1 MSRRYLWLQI
11 IVAVVIIIVAS
22 RLLFPV
28 GTPTLSVRG
37 EPIPGWFLNL
47 GFTSIPIT
55 NSLLATWVTMVV
67 LVILAFL
74 TTRNVSLIPGR
85 LQNIMEL
92 AVEAIYNLV
101 LDGVGPKWVS
111 RIFPLVATMFFLI
124 LLSNLI
130 SVAVPVISA
139 IGFKEVHDGKEILIP
154 ILRSPSADLNF
165 TVGLALTSVILTQVY
180 GVMANGFFPYFNRFF
195 QVGAIIEVIKG
206 KKGPG
211 MAGLDIFVGLIEFV
225 SELAKIISF
234 SFRLF
239 GNIFAGEVL
248 LLIVASFVSLGLP
261 LIFLGFETFIA
272 FIQAF
277 VFAVLTM
284 SFMSLAI
291 AGEHEEEVEGH

>member
-1 MSRRYLWLQI
+1 MSKLYPLLRI
-11 IVAVVIIIVAS
+11 IVIVVIIALVS
-22 RLLFPV
+22 RLILPV

-37 EPIPGWFLNL
+37 EQIPGWFLNL

-55 NSLLATWVTMVV
+55 NSLLATWFTMLV

-74 TTRNVSLIPGR
+74 TTRNVSLVPGK

-101 LDGVGPKWVS
+101 LDGVGPKWVG
-111 RIFPLVATMFFLI
+111 RIFPLVATMFMLI
-124 LLSNLI
+124 LLSNFI

-139 IGFKEVHDGKEILIP
+139 VGFKEVHEGKEILIP
-154 ILRSPSADLNF
+154 IFRSPSADLNF
-165 TVGLALTSVILTQVY
+165 TVALALISVILTQVY
-180 GVMANGFFPYFNRFF
+180 GVMANGFFSYFNRFF
-195 QVGAIIEVIKG
+195 QVGAIIQAIQG
-206 KKGPG
+206 KKHPA

-225 SELAKIISF
+225 SEVAKIISF

-291 AGEHEEEVEGH
+291 AGHEEEAEGH